1 MSEPKIG
8 RLVVASLHQA
18 IAEAIPLK
26 LEFYENWLKPLGLLK
41 EGRVIGAASF
51 SAALS
56 FLRREEPRER
66 YHEITRRA
74 GELAAV
80 WTFDELS
87 WSRKRWLRVLPTRMR
102 LRAALRL
109 AREIARSAYPGSRI
123 VFRLHREGGQ
133 VEVRGSVFCQVREK
147 VERPLCGFYEGVIVK
162 LMELLTIQAQVR
174 LARCRAAGGATC
186 QIQLLWDTSRVPA
199 PAPGAPATAAER
211 TGALTE

>member
-56 FLRREEPRER
+56 FLRREEPRDR
-66 YHEITRRA
+66 YNEITRRA
-74 GELAAV
+74 GQLAAI
-80 WTFDELS
+80 WTLDGLS
-87 WSRKRWLRVLPTRMR
+87 WSRRRWLRLLPTRMR
-102 LRAALRL
+102 LRACLRL

-147 VERPLCGFYEGVIVK
+147 VDRPLCGFYEGVIVQ
-162 LMELLTIQAQVR
+162 LMEAQGIHGGVR
-174 LARCRAAGGATC
+174 MSRCRAAGGSTC
-186 QIQLLWDTSRVPA
+186 QMQLFWDSSRA
-199 PAPGAPATAAER
+199 PAPSAAR
-211 TGALTE
+211 TGVLTE